1 LVVIAI
7 VISEKGGAERHER
20 YEQDEVTIGR
30 VKGNDVLLPKGNVS
44 KRHARLICR
53 DGRYIVTDLKSTNG
67 TYVNHRRITHATLV
81 REGDRIYIG
90 DFVLRIEPDAR
101 PASEQPPLF
110 EAPDSSTSNSGQH
123 FRASSTGS
131 IAVSGAADAARQEI
145 VSHFPIE
152 HDPDESSPSLDVP
165 GPPRVPSGLRPA
177 SGSNPSVSSGDP
189 SLLDPSLVD
198 PSMGSSSSNSH
209 SESGASPPLQ
219 SVPAT
224 SSEPHTPMP
233 VRSSQ
238 PDLDDRLRADQHR
251 AHELVVGAV
260 EEQIGVAALAALE
273 PDAAFVVKVEAALDQ
288 TLATLAESG
297 SVPPHLDR
305 AQLREAARRELLDVG
320 ALAPLLDDDN
330 ITQVQVMLRDVVVH
344 RRGARQRGAGH
355 GYATEAGIAR
365 ALARLC
371 ARAGVA
377 AQSGPYV
384 EAKLGRGRELFAV
397 RPAASP
403 EGHMV
408 MIRRSARANT
418 SLDDLVRSGAISR
431 GMATLLGFCVASRAN
446 IIVAGSPGAGAEE
459 LIDALVA
466 AAPKSARV
474 VLLGEH
480 SDEVMPERVAR
491 ILLPDKSGDRAGAIA
506 AAARLAPDYLVA
518 PPLLGEDLA
527 SLLDQVSRGLEGV
540 VLAASA
546 ATLRQAMSR
555 LGADLARTRTVI
567 GTQVAHEWLG
577 SAFDI
582 ALEVTR
588 LRDGRLRVVR
598 LAELRGAGG
607 GSALRDIFTFAYHR
621 TAAGGSVEGA
631 FYASGTVPRM
641 VEDLAARGMP
651 LDTSIFRRQP
661 NA

>member
-1 LVVIAI
+1 VIAI

-110 EAPDSSTSNSGQH
+110 DAPDSSTSNSGQH
-123 FRASSTGS
+123 YRASSTGS
-131 IAVSGAADAARQEI
+131 IAAIAAADAARQEI

-165 GPPRVPSGLRPA
+165 GPPRVPSGLRA
-177 SGSNPSVSSGDP
+177 ATGSNPSASSVEP
-189 SLLDPSLVD
+189 SL
-198 PSMGSSSSNSH
+198 GSSSD
-209 SESGASPPLQ
+209 SGLAPAAP

-224 SSEPHTPMP
+224 SSEPHTPLP

-238 PDLDDRLRADQHR
+238 PDIDDRLRQEQMR
-251 AHELVVGAV
+251 ALEHVVTAV
-260 EEQIGVAALAALE
+260 EEQIGVANLAQPE
-273 PDAAFVVKVEAALDQ
+273 PDAALVSRVEAALDAQ
-288 TLATLAESG
+288 LMSSLDG
-297 SVPPHLDR
+297 GLPPHVDR

-320 ALAPLLDDDN
+320 PLGPLLDDDA
-330 ITQVQVMLRDVVVH
+330 ITQIQVMLREVVVH
-344 RRGARQRGAGH
+344 RRGARQRNAGL
-355 GYATEAGIAR
+355 GYGSEVGVAR
-365 ALARLC
+365 ALSRLC
-371 ARAGVA
+371 VRAGVTGA
-377 AQSGPYV
+377 TGPFV

-403 EGHMV
+403 EGHML
-408 MIRRSARANT
+408 MIRRVARAST
-418 SLDDLVRSGAISR
+418 SLDDLVRLGAISR
-431 GMATLLGFCVASRAN
+431 GMATLLGFCVSSRAN
-446 IIVAGSPGAGAEE
+446 IVVTASPGAGGEE
-459 LIDALVA
+459 IVDALVA
-466 AAPKSARV
+466 AAPKGARV
-474 VLLGEH
+474 LVLGDK
-480 SDEVMPERVAR
+480 SDETPPDRAAR
-491 ILLPDKSGDRAGAIA
+491 ILLPDQGEQRASAIA

-518 PPLLGEDLA
+518 PPLLGDDLA
-527 SLLDQVSRGLEGV
+527 ALLDQVSRGLEGV
-540 VLAASA
+540 IMCVHA
-546 ATLRQAMSR
+546 ATLRQAMAR
-555 LGADLARTRTVI
+555 LGADLSRTRAAI
-567 GTQVAHEWLG
+567 GSQVAHEWLG
-577 SAFDI
+577 AAFDI

-598 LAELRGAGG
+598 LAELRGGGG
-607 GSALRDIFTFAYHR
+607 GSLLRDIFTFAYHR

-631 FYASGTVPRM
+631 FYASGTVPRI

-661 NA
+661 SA